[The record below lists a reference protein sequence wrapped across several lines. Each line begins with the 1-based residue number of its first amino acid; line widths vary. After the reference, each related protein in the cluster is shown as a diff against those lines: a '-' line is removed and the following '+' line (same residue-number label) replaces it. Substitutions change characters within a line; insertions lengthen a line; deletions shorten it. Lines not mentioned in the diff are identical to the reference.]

1 MNFPDIA
8 LASASPRRHELLSQ
22 IGVSFSVVSVD
33 VDESLIEG
41 EAPKDYVQRLA
52 VAKAQAGWH
61 IVSSQQQCPVLGA
74 DTAVIVDD
82 KILGKPRDV
91 DDARAMLQRLSGRCH
106 QVMTAAAIVY
116 QRQVLSKLNISKVC
130 FSELSSE
137 QIAWYISTG
146 EGADK
151 AGGYAVQGLA
161 AMFID
166 HIEGSYS
173 GIMGLPLRQTSLMLQ
188 QLAGQRYE

>member
-22 IGVSFSVVSVD
+22 IGVSFSVISVD

-41 EAPKDYVQRLA
+41 EAPNDYVQRLA
-52 VAKAQAGWH
+52 VAKAQAGWR
-61 IVSSQQQCPVLGA
+61 IVLSQQSCPVLGA

-82 KILGKPRDV
+82 QILGKPRDA

-106 QVMTAAAIVY
+106 QVMTAVALVH
-116 QRQVLSKLNISKVC
+116 QQQVLSKLNISKVC
-130 FSELSSE
+130 FSELSCE
-137 QIAWYISTG
+137 QIDWYITTG
-146 EGADK
+146 EGIDK
-151 AGGYAVQGLA
+151 AGSYAVQGLA

-166 HIEGSYS
+166 RIEGSYS
-173 GIMGLPLRQTSLMLQ
+173 GIMGLPLRETSMMLQ
-188 QLAGQRYE
+188 QLTGQHS

>member
-8 LASASPRRHELLSQ
+8 VASASPRRHELLNQ

-41 EAPKDYVQRLA
+41 EAPNDYVQRLA

-61 IVSSQQQCPVLGA
+61 RLSSQQQCPVLGA
-74 DTAVIVDD
+74 DTAVIIDD
-82 KILGKPRDV
+82 KILGKPRDA

-106 QVMTAAAIVY
+106 QVMTAVALVD
-116 QRQVLSKLNISKVC
+116 QQQVLSKLNISKVC
-130 FSELSSE
+130 FSELSCQ
-137 QIAWYISTG
+137 QIDWYISTG
-146 EGADK
+146 EGTDK
-151 AGGYAVQGLA
+151 AGGYAVQGVA

-173 GIMGLPLRQTSLMLQ
+173 GIMGLPLRETCMMLQ
-188 QLAGQRYE
+188 QLTGQHR